1 MPSKSLPSGEGVGTR
16 LLQGAGQ
23 PPGDLPPGL
32 LCLPW
37 VSPWG
42 CPGRVWGSATG
53 AALLSQLSIRWALPA
68 SLFPGGGGR
77 GGTEGVGRVGMRAPC
92 PLTLEG
98 EGGRGVFQAQPAGI
112 GKAGPLQKVAVWP
125 ASGLLMASIG
135 FCGPA
140 WEPKRPSRLFVF

>member
-1 MPSKSLPSGEGVGTR
+1 MGVPLG
-16 LLQGAGQ
+16 
-23 PPGDLPPGL
+23 
-32 LCLPW
+32 LPW
-37 VSPWG
+37 QSLGIGHWSGPV
-42 CPGRVWGSATG
+42 
-53 AALLSQLSIRWALPA
+53 LSTKHPLGFACISV
-68 SLFPGGGGR
+68 PGGGGC